1 MSAGA
6 FVLSFYED
14 ENANIHSIRV
24 QPETLLLSIAGTENT
39 PPTGPADPGFA
50 SAQVSK
56 GRNSIGYNARLVSIK
71 FPTNPPDGYKAD
83 QIIRLPWLRETT
95 FGAIQA
101 GQTVTYL
108 GATGVVAG
116 KTPEKIR

>member
-6 FVLSFYED
+6 FTLSLYED
-14 ENANIHSIRV
+14 ENGVVHPIRV
-24 QPETLLLSIAGTENT
+24 QPETILLTIGGVANT
-39 PPTGPADPGFA
+39 PPAGPADAGVA

-71 FPTNPPDGYKAD
+71 FPTNPPAGYKAD
-83 QIIRLPWLRETT
+83 QIIRLPWLRDST

-108 GATGVVAG
+108 ESTGVVAG

>member
-1 MSAGA
+1 MSSGA
-6 FVLSFYED
+6 FELSFYED
-14 ENANIHSIRV
+14 ENGNVHSIRV
-24 QPETLLLSIAGTENT
+24 QPETILLSINGTANT
-39 PPTGPADPGFA
+39 AATGPADPGFA

-71 FPTNPPDGYKAD
+71 FPTNPPTGYKPD
-83 QIIRLPWLRETT
+83 QIIRLPWLRQTT

-108 GATGVVAG
+108 GSTGVVAG